1 MCLQFPETPE
11 KLTSAEKAIRE
22 YIEGHKETVLF
33 MTIGELAQALN
44 MSDATISRF
53 ARHMGCT
60 DFKHLKRVVM
70 DQTVSQEGPAGKL
83 ANTLLAKE
91 GAFLENW
98 MKRQQYCLER
108 TAALL
113 EEETFSV
120 AVRAVNSAD
129 RVFLYAKNA
138 SVSMAMLLEFRLRRI
153 GVDVRRIPSGGTEM
167 LEGLAAAGKGD
178 LVILFGF
185 SKVSREGRVILEHAK
200 TAGYRTLLFT
210 GRLHP
215 AAGPRADINLVVFRG
230 EDNEYHSMSARFDS
244 YIELGVSSLGP
255 VSDKDWWPVFY
266 HDLWRHVLHN
276 TRQPQWNFDRN
287 AITVTYATGQP
298 QRFVLS

>member
-1 MCLQFPETPE
+1 M
-11 KLTSAEKAIRE
+11 
-22 YIEGHKETVLF
+22 
-33 MTIGELAQALN
+33 
-44 MSDATISRF
+44 
-53 ARHMGCT
+53 
-60 DFKHLKRVVM
+60 
-70 DQTVSQEGPAGKL
+70 
-83 ANTLLAKE
+83 
-91 GAFLENW
+91 
-98 MKRQQYCLER
+98 
-108 TAALL
+108 
-113 EEETFSV
+113 

-138 SVSMAMLLEFRLRRI
+138 SVSMTMLLEFRLRRI

-230 EDNEYHSMSARFDS
+230 EDNEYHSMSAAAAVADALV
-244 YIELGVSSLGP
+244 IA
-255 VSDKDWWPVFY
+255 VSDARGSGAAQALNGVKTLKERY
-266 HDLWRHVLHN
+266 GKEL
-276 TRQPQWNFDRN
+276 
-287 AITVTYATGQP
+287 
-298 QRFVLS
+298 

>member
-1 MCLQFPETPE
+1 MKRMCLQFPETPE
-11 KLTSAEKAIRE
+11 KLTAAEKAILE
-22 YIEGHKETVLF
+22 YIEGHKETFLF
-33 MTIGELAQALN
+33 MTIGELAQTLN
-44 MSDATISRF
+44 VSDATISRF
-53 ARHMGCT
+53 ARHVGCG

-98 MKRQQYCLER
+98 LKRQQYCLER

-113 EEETFSV
+113 EDEVFAE
-120 AVRAVNSAD
+120 AVRAVAGAA

-167 LEGLAAAGKGD
+167 LEGLAAAKVGD

-185 SKVSREGRVILEHAK
+185 SKVSREGKVILEHAK
-200 TAGYRTLLFT
+200 NAGYRTLLFT

-215 AAGPRADINLVVFRG
+215 AVGPRADINLFVWRG
-230 EDNEYHSMSARFDS
+230 EENEYHSMSAPAAVVDALVIAVSHARGIAAARALNEVRGLKES
-244 YIELGVSSLGP
+244 YGKEL
-255 VSDKDWWPVFY
+255 
-266 HDLWRHVLHN
+266 
-276 TRQPQWNFDRN
+276 
-287 AITVTYATGQP
+287 
-298 QRFVLS
+298 

>member
-1 MCLQFPETPE
+1 MKRMCLQFPETPE
-11 KLTSAEKAIRE
+11 KLTSAEKAILE
-22 YIEGHKETVLF
+22 YIEGHKETFLF

-185 SKVSREGRVILEHAK
+185 SKVSREGRVILEYAK

-230 EDNEYHSMSARFDS
+230 EDNEYHSMSAAAAVADALV
-244 YIELGVSSLGP
+244 IA
-255 VSDKDWWPVFY
+255 VSDARGSGAAQALNGVKTLKERY
-266 HDLWRHVLHN
+266 GKEL
-276 TRQPQWNFDRN
+276 
-287 AITVTYATGQP
+287 
-298 QRFVLS
+298 